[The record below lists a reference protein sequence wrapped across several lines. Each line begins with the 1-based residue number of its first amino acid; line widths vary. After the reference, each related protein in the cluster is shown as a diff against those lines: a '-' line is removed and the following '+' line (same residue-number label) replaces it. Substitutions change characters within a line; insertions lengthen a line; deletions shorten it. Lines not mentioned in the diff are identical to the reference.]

1 MNKYLGTAII
11 LIIVIGGI
19 SMGGGLDRAIDLLSL
34 IFVLGVA
41 IGHTLGAKEGEN
53 TLTRFGDGCIRGG
66 WLGLLVGVTL
76 ITGTEYA
83 AQMDFTSL
91 MPALAVSLLS
101 PLYGYFFKLITLQL
115 D

>member
-1 MNKYLGTAII
+1 MHFFIPIPYRTR
-11 LIIVIGGI
+11 
-19 SMGGGLDRAIDLLSL
+19 SMYQEKEDNR
-34 IFVLGVA
+34 
-41 IGHTLGAKEGEN
+41 TRKEGEN

-83 AQMDFTSL
+83 AQMDFTTL